1 LNCHT
6 PESVGKYA
14 FGGRKEGARKIPGKT
29 DHVIREDVVSKWLML
44 LLIVLIVPLRAFAG
58 VPLDTVKANVNGVI
72 EVLRDPKLQGES
84 GKKAKAERIEAASE
98 KLFDFV
104 ELSKRTL
111 GMNWN
116 KFSPEQRKEF
126 VELFKSILKEAYVDK
141 ITAYT
146 NERVEFTK
154 EVPLSE
160 TAVEVQSDV
169 VAKSGQ
175 TPIYYRVIK
184 KDSEWK
190 VYDVVIEGVSLISNY
205 STQLREILANNPP
218 EKVLETLRK
227 KVGK

>member
-1 LNCHT
+1 
-6 PESVGKYA
+6 
-14 FGGRKEGARKIPGKT
+14 
-29 DHVIREDVVSKWLML
+29 VIREHTVRKRLIGLILLTLLQVSF
-44 LLIVLIVPLRAFAG
+44 PAFAG

-84 GKKAKAERIEAASE
+84 GTKVKEQRIATAAE

-111 GMNWN
+111 GLNWN
-116 KFSPEQRKEF
+116 KFTQDQRKEF
-126 VELFKSILKEAYVDK
+126 VELFKSILKDAYVEK

-146 NERVEFTK
+146 NEQVNFTK

-160 TAVEVQSDV
+160 DTVEVQSDI

-175 TPIYYRVIK
+175 VPIYYRVIK

-190 VYDVVIEGVSLISNY
+190 VYDVVIEGVSLVSNY
-205 STQLREILANNPP
+205 STQFREILANNPP

-227 KVGK
+227 KVGKG

>member
-1 LNCHT
+1 M
-6 PESVGKYA
+6 
-14 FGGRKEGARKIPGKT
+14 
-29 DHVIREDVVSKWLML
+29 IREHTVRKWLIGLIL
-44 LLIVLIVPLRAFAG
+44 LTLLQVSFPAFAG

-84 GKKAKAERIEAASE
+84 GTKVKEQRIATAAE

-111 GMNWN
+111 GLNWN
-116 KFSPEQRKEF
+116 KFTQDQRKEF
-126 VELFKSILKEAYVDK
+126 VELFKSILKDAYVEK

-146 NERVEFTK
+146 NEQVNFTK

-160 TAVEVQSDV
+160 DTVEVQSDI

-175 TPIYYRVIK
+175 VPIYYRVIK

-190 VYDVVIEGVSLISNY
+190 VYDVVIEGVSLVSNY
-205 STQLREILANNPP
+205 STQFREILANNPP

-227 KVGK
+227 KVGKG